1 MERNLPNSVKL
12 QKPITV
18 KNKIKTTELIK
29 VAPFRKEVRKT
40 KPHKHNNYLEVIYLS
55 KGRGT
60 HTIDHSQ
67 FPIEAPT
74 VFCVRQEQ
82 VHHWEITAEP
92 DGYVLLLRKGFVE
105 KSLDGALKNLISR
118 LSALNCLHLEEND
131 TIETLFQLLVRE
143 ADFVVIEGL
152 LKALLTKILSIA
164 KPIVLKKHQTNDLI
178 LLFRE
183 LLSETDSLRNQVAYY
198 AEKLNTTPQNLNAV
212 CRKVLNQQASQ
223 ILAEY
228 IINEAKRLLV
238 YTDKNV
244 SQIASRL
251 NFNDTSH
258 FTKYFKRYTNVTPRA
273 FRSTNATYHIF
284 K

>member
-1 MERNLPNSVKL
+1 M
-12 QKPITV
+12 
-18 KNKIKTTELIK
+18 
-29 VAPFRKEVRKT
+29 
-40 KPHKHNNYLEVIYLS
+40 
-55 KGRGT
+55 
-60 HTIDHSQ
+60 
-67 FPIEAPT
+67 
-74 VFCVRQEQ
+74 RQEQ